1 MVSMMCE
8 ARELFMPLS
17 PLRLRGGGCCPS
29 KQSAGGA
36 VVTHAESPPAVDL
49 LSDHAGGAVVTHAE
63 SPPAVDLLATLA
75 ATASKQR
82 AKDTL
87 LDERELAGSW
97 TKHEGA
103 ELEVLLAADSMLGD
117 SPVALIDARFLV
129 ALAKAGGLLRR
140 RQDLPP
146 EAFITLEHLKR
157 MPIGWG
163 SLRLI
168 CVSHPWLQPDTPDP
182 KGSTLAI
189 LTRVL
194 DSFLNFTGNGTCTWA
209 VFIEYVTGASN
220 SRL

>member
-1 MVSMMCE
+1 M
-8 ARELFMPLS
+8 LPLS
-17 PLRLRGGGCCPS
+17 TLRLRGSGCCPS
-29 KQSAGGA
+29 KR
-36 VVTHAESPPAVDL
+36 
-49 LSDHAGGAVVTHAE
+49 SDHAGGAVVKHAE
-63 SPPAVDLLATLA
+63 PPAADLLAMLA
-75 ATASKQR
+75 ATVSKQR
-82 AKDTL
+82 AEDTL
-87 LDERELAGSW
+87 LVETELAGSW

-103 ELEVLLAADSMLGD
+103 EPEVLLAADSMLGD

-168 CVSHPWLQPDTPDP
+168 CLSHPWLQPDTPDP
-182 KGSTLAI
+182 HGSTLAI
-189 LTRVL
+189 LARVL

-209 VFIEYVTGASN
+209 VFVEYVTGASN
-220 SRL
+220 SRPWHRAVSSHCRGTSLPRCLR